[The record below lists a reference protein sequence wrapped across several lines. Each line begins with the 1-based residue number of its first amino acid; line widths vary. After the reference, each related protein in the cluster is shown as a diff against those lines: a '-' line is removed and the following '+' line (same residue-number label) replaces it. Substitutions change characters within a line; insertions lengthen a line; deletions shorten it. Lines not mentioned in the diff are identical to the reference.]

1 MPANANNKSA
11 NQRFT
16 AWLNQGL
23 KRQNWS
29 ARRVAQMGLLIALG
43 VVVAAL
49 YLVQSSQIV
58 TSTRQ
63 VQQLREELAELQQAN
78 ADLGDEDQYHDHARA
93 AAAARR
99 NAGLC
104 LHRQPAG
111 LSPCRICPRTIRR
124 RSKTSMSRALV
135 ASRRYPAESRRW
147 THFAAVLTSS

>member
-1 MPANANNKSA
+1 MPTNSSNKSA

-63 VQQLREELAELQQAN
+63 VQLLRDELAELQQAN
-78 ADLGDEDQYHDHARA
+78 ADLAVKISIMTTRA
-93 AAAARR
+93 QMQQR
-99 NAGLC
+99 
-104 LHRQPAG
+104 
-111 LSPCRICPRTIRR
+111 
-124 RSKTSMSRALV
+124 
-135 ASRRYPAESRRW
+135 AESLG
-147 THFAAVLTSS
+147 FAPTGSLLYVAVPHAPQDDSPSIENIYSPAR

>member
-1 MPANANNKSA
+1 MPTNPNNKSA

-63 VQQLREELAELQQAN
+63 VQQLREDLADLQQAN
-78 ADLGDEDQYHDHARA
+78 ADLALKISVMTTRAQLQQRA
-93 AAAARR
+93 AALGFAPTGNLLFVAVPH
-99 NAGLC
+99 LP
-104 LHRQPAG
+104 QDD
-111 LSPCRICPRTIRR
+111 SPSIETIY
-124 RSKTSMSRALV
+124 SPS
-135 ASRRYPAESRRW
+135 ASR
-147 THFAAVLTSS
+147 

>member
-1 MPANANNKSA
+1 MPANPNNKSA

-63 VQQLREELAELQQAN
+63 VQQLRDELTQLQQAN
-78 ADLGDEDQYHDHARA
+78 ADLAVKISIMTTRA
-93 AAAARR
+93 QMQQRAEASGFTSTG
-99 NAGLC
+99 NLLFVGVPHLP
-104 LHRQPAG
+104 QDD
-111 LSPCRICPRTIRR
+111 SPSIENIYSP
-124 RSKTSMSRALV
+124 SVS
-135 ASRRYPAESRRW
+135 
-147 THFAAVLTSS
+147 H

>member
-1 MPANANNKSA
+1 MPANSKNKSA

-63 VQQLREELAELQQAN
+63 VQLLREELAELQQAN
-78 ADLGDEDQYHDHARA
+78 ADLAMKIGIMTTRA
-93 AAAARR
+93 QMQQRAETLGFASTGNLLFVAVPH
-99 NAGLC
+99 LP
-104 LHRQPAG
+104 QDD
-111 LSPCRICPRTIRR
+111 SPSIENIYSPER
-124 RSKTSMSRALV
+124 
-135 ASRRYPAESRRW
+135 
-147 THFAAVLTSS
+147 

>member
-1 MPANANNKSA
+1 MPANTNKSA

-29 ARRVAQMGLLIALG
+29 ARRIAQMGLLLALG

-63 VQQLREELAELQQAN
+63 VEMLREDLAKLQQAN
-78 ADLGDEDQYHDHARA
+78 ADLALKISLMTTRAQLQQRADALGFAYTGNVLYVGVPHMPEDDSPSIANVYLPD
-93 AAAARR
+93 
-99 NAGLC
+99 AG
-104 LHRQPAG
+104 Q
-111 LSPCRICPRTIRR
+111 
-124 RSKTSMSRALV
+124 
-135 ASRRYPAESRRW
+135 
-147 THFAAVLTSS
+147 

>member
-1 MPANANNKSA
+1 MPANSNNKSA

-63 VQQLREELAELQQAN
+63 VQQLRDELTELQQAN
-78 ADLGDEDQYHDHARA
+78 ADLAMKISVMTTRPQLQQR
-93 AAAARR
+93 
-99 NAGLC
+99 
-104 LHRQPAG
+104 
-111 LSPCRICPRTIRR
+111 
-124 RSKTSMSRALV
+124 
-135 ASRRYPAESRRW
+135 AESLGFGP
-147 THFAAVLTSS
+147 TGNLLFVAVPHVPRDDSPSIENIYSPGR

>member
-1 MPANANNKSA
+1 MPANPNNKSA

-16 AWLNQGL
+16 AWMNQGL

-63 VQQLREELAELQQAN
+63 VQLLRDELAELQQAN
-78 ADLGDEDQYHDHARA
+78 ADLAMKISVMTTRA
-93 AAAARR
+93 QLQQRADIV
-99 NAGLC
+99 GLC
-104 LHRQPAG
+104 LHRQLAV
-111 LSPCRICPRTIRR
+111 CRGAACCPRTIRR
-124 RSKTSMSRALV
+124 RLKTSIPPALD
-135 ASRRYPAESRRW
+135 R
-147 THFAAVLTSS
+147 

>member
-1 MPANANNKSA
+1 MPANPNNRSA
-11 NQRFT
+11 NQRLT

-63 VQQLREELAELQQAN
+63 VQQLREELADLQRDN
-78 ADLGDEDQYHDHARA
+78 ADLSMKISLSSTRA
-93 AAAARR
+93 QLQQRATALGFALTENVLYVAVP
-99 NAGLC
+99 
-104 LHRQPAG
+104 HMPQDD
-111 LSPCRICPRTIRR
+111 SPSI
-124 RSKTSMSRALV
+124 
-135 ASRRYPAESRRW
+135 ESIY
-147 THFAAVLTSS
+147 SPK

>member
-1 MPANANNKSA
+1 MPANPNNKSA
-11 NQRFT
+11 NQRFA

-63 VQQLREELAELQQAN
+63 VQLLREELAELQQAN
-78 ADLGDEDQYHDHARA
+78 ADLSLKISIMTTRAQLQQRATALGFAPTGNLLFVAVPHAP
-93 AAAARR
+93 
-99 NAGLC
+99 
-104 LHRQPAG
+104 QDD
-111 LSPCRICPRTIRR
+111 SPSI
-124 RSKTSMSRALV
+124 
-135 ASRRYPAESRRW
+135 ES
-147 THFAAVLTSS
+147 VYSPKP

>member
-1 MPANANNKSA
+1 MPAKPNSKSA

-63 VQQLREELAELQQAN
+63 VQLLREDLAKLQQAN
-78 ADLGDEDQYHDHARA
+78 ADLAMKISIMTTRA
-93 AAAARR
+93 QLQQRAETLGFA
-99 NAGLC
+99 
-104 LHRQPAG
+104 PAG
-111 LSPCRICPRTIRR
+111 NLLFVAVPHQPQDDSPSI
-124 RSKTSMSRALV
+124 
-135 ASRRYPAESRRW
+135 ESIYSPGR
-147 THFAAVLTSS
+147 

>member
-1 MPANANNKSA
+1 MPAKTNTKSA

-63 VQQLREELAELQQAN
+63 VQLLREDLSQLQQAN
-78 ADLGDEDQYHDHARA
+78 ADLSLKISIMTTRAQLQQRA
-93 AAAARR
+93 AALGFVPTSQLLFVAVPHAP
-99 NAGLC
+99 
-104 LHRQPAG
+104 QDD
-111 LSPCRICPRTIRR
+111 SPSI
-124 RSKTSMSRALV
+124 
-135 ASRRYPAESRRW
+135 ESIY
-147 THFAAVLTSS
+147 SPGN

>member
-1 MPANANNKSA
+1 MPAKNNTPSA

-29 ARRVAQMGLLIALG
+29 ARRIAQMGLLLALG

-63 VQQLREELAELQQAN
+63 VQVLREQLAELQQAN
-78 ADLGDEDQYHDHARA
+78 ADLALKISLMSTRAQLQPRADALGFAYTGNVLYVGVPHLPEDDSPSIANVY
-93 AAAARR
+93 
-99 NAGLC
+99 
-104 LHRQPAG
+104 
-111 LSPCRICPRTIRR
+111 LSEAKR
-124 RSKTSMSRALV
+124 
-135 ASRRYPAESRRW
+135 
-147 THFAAVLTSS
+147 

>member
-1 MPANANNKSA
+1 MPANPNNKSA

-63 VQQLREELAELQQAN
+63 VQQLRDELTQLQQAN
-78 ADLGDEDQYHDHARA
+78 ADLAVKISIMTTRA
-93 AAAARR
+93 QMQQRAEALGFASTG
-99 NAGLC
+99 NLLFVGVPHLP
-104 LHRQPAG
+104 QDD
-111 LSPCRICPRTIRR
+111 SPSIENIYSP
-124 RSKTSMSRALV
+124 SVS
-135 ASRRYPAESRRW
+135 
-147 THFAAVLTSS
+147 H